1 MCLGFLS
8 DPPSV
13 DPRQGKKESER
24 ASKTEG
30 FTWNAAILVVA
41 SARYSKGWIQGGA
54 KIGSGRASPL
64 MKPSYRPKVHSNIL
78 MNCRQHMHLFESF
91 HSGCLFF

>member
-8 DPPSV
+8 DPPWV

-30 FTWNAAILVVA
+30 FTWNAAILVVV
-41 SARYSKGWIQGGA
+41 SARYSKGR
-54 KIGSGRASPL
+54 SRAGQ
-64 MKPSYRPKVHSNIL
+64 K
-78 MNCRQHMHLFESF
+78 
-91 HSGCLFF
+91 